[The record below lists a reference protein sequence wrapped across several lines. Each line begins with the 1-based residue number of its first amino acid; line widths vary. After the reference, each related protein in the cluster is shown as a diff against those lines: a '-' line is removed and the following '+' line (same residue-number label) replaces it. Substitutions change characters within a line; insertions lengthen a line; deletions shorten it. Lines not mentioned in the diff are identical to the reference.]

1 MRKMM
6 VVLPFVLVL
15 VLMIGCA
22 KPPQAA
28 IDGAKAALDS
38 AKAAEAAEYAD
49 DSLRSAQDAVAA
61 LEQEL
66 KAQEEKFALFRS
78 YKKAEELAASAKAA
92 GDKASA
98 DAEAGKE
105 AAKQAATEAIAA
117 LNTALTEAKE
127 MLDKAPRGKGTQADL
142 EMMKA
147 DLSGAETAAG
157 EAQSLLDRGKYNDA
171 SAKAGAAMDTVT
183 RTKDA
188 ITAAMEAKK
197 GRR

>member
-15 VLMIGCA
+15 VLMVGCA

-28 IDGAKAALDS
+28 IDSAKSALD
-38 AKAAEAAEYAD
+38 AANAAEAAEYAG
-49 DSLRSAQDAVAA
+49 DSLKSAEDALAA
-61 LEQEL
+61 LNQEL

-78 YKKAEELAASAKAA
+78 YKKAEELAGAAKAA
-92 GDKASA
+92 GEKAAA

-105 AAKQAATEAIAA
+105 AAKMAATEAIAS

-157 EAQSLLDRGKYNDA
+157 EAQSLLDAGKYNDA
-171 SAKAGAAMDTVT
+171 KAKADAAMDTIT

-188 ITAAMEAKK
+188 IMAAMEARK